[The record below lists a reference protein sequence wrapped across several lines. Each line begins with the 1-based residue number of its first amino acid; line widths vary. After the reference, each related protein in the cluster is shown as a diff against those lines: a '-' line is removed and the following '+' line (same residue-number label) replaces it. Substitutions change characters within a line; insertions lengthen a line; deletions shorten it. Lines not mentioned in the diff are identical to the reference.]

1 MVNVFT
7 GCYCVRDFSLCSGSE
22 PTTPPS
28 MDLFLLRIPPG
39 RWVSVQNPCSKH
51 EKVQTKP
58 AFAYKYILLLKGL
71 TLSVRFTWPQWNC
84 RHPVVRTGRSRVALL
99 SNGPYGRSVELQL
112 RDSPRHGWKCR
123 EPRCFAAFFSL
134 CFSLPVFRG
143 LFVPLFR
150 CLFPSPYQS
159 IWSPVL
165 REILTDPLEELRD
178 SISWQQNSTVVL
190 GNSAALERWALKEE

>member
-1 MVNVFT
+1 MQWQRANN
-7 GCYCVRDFSLCSGSE
+7 
-22 PTTPPS
+22 PS
-28 MDLFLLRIPPG
+28 FYGFILTRILQRIPPG

-51 EKVQTKP
+51 EQVETKP

-71 TLSVRFTWPQWNC
+71 TLSVHFTWPQWNC
-84 RHPVVRTGRSRVALL
+84 HHPVVRMGWSQVALL

-112 RDSPRHGWKCR
+112 WDSPRHRWKCW
-123 EPRCFAAFFSL
+123 EPRRFCAFSR
-134 CFSLPVFRG
+134 CFSLPVFRS
-143 LFVPLFR
+143 LFVPLVH

-159 IWSPVL
+159 IWSPLL